1 MKIQSPQ
8 LCSFYLHIF
17 EGDNGKM
24 LFNELYPSHPPRD
37 QAAIV
42 IIGIDMPSC
51 IEVKNLNRDLE
62 RIFLEYG
69 NQKIF
74 FRFINH
80 SGSLKAIVGNDLVYR
95 GRQ

>member
-1 MKIQSPQ
+1 
-8 LCSFYLHIF
+8 
-17 EGDNGKM
+17 
-24 LFNELYPSHPPRD
+24 
-37 QAAIV
+37 
-42 IIGIDMPSC
+42 MPSC